1 MVLLGMNKTE
11 TERVVLQTMKKL
23 MGLMERT
30 DNDNHGNDSVSLS
43 RNALDGMAAF
53 HDARN
58 K

>member
-1 MVLLGMNKTE
+1 MNKTE